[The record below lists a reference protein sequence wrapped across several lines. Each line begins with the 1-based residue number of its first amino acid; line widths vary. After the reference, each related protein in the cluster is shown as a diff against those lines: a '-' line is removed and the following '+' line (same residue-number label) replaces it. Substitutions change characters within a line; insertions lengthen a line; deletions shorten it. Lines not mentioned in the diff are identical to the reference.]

1 MMNPREKALLLCQ
14 KMGWTSFSN
23 IEMDNA
29 TLPIDVAKKCAS
41 IAVVELIDEWQQ
53 ALKISF
59 TAYSRHKQGSGTA
72 LSPIKDSKEDL
83 NMTIKD
89 SPFDTSTQQLIDLF
103 AALNEQL
110 HYWQEVKKELD
121 KI

>member
-23 IEMDNA
+23 IEMNNT

-41 IAVVELIDEWQQ
+41 IAVVELIEEWQQ
-53 ALKISF
+53 ALKISL
-59 TAYSRHKQGSGTA
+59 TAYSRHKHSSA
-72 LSPIKDSKEDL
+72 SLPKPVKEEKEEMNL
-83 NMTIKD
+83 TIKD

-103 AALNEQL
+103 ASLNEHL

>member
-1 MMNPREKALLLCQ
+1 MNPREKALLLCQ

-53 ALKISF
+53 ALKISLS
-59 TAYSRHKQGSGTA
+59 AYSRHKQSSGA
-72 LSPIKDSKEDL
+72 LPNSVKEEKEEINL
-83 NMTIKD
+83 TLKD

>member
-53 ALKISF
+53 ALNISL
-59 TAYSRHKQGSGTA
+59 TAYSIISKAQELRQAQSKAQM
-72 LSPIKDSKEDL
+72 LS
-83 NMTIKD
+83 
-89 SPFDTSTQQLIDLF
+89 
-103 AALNEQL
+103 
-110 HYWQEVKKELD
+110 
-121 KI
+121 